1 MPSRTVAATSA
12 PPRAQV
18 APKEDFSLT
27 AKDFRGEVRP
37 VWCPGCGDFGVL
49 SATAKALAAL
59 QIMPHQV
66 VIVSG
71 IGCSSRLP
79 YFMSTYGIHGV
90 HGRAV
95 PIATGLKMARPDLTV
110 LAMGGD
116 GDLMSIGAGHLPHAC
131 ARNINITCVLMDNQV
146 YGLTKGQGSPT
157 SPMGHLS
164 KSTPYGMIAKA
175 ANPVLVA
182 LSYGA
187 SFVARGYSA
196 RPNELASIITEGV
209 RHQGFSFIQV
219 RSPCTEF
226 FNTYDH
232 FDSLVEEMPERW
244 RRNDLP
250 AAIDLALTEEKVHLG
265 VFYQEERPVYEVE
278 ARQFETEAQ
287 PFDLLSYLQRFA

>member
-1 MPSRTVAATSA
+1 MPSRPATATSV
-12 PPRAQV
+12 PTRTSV
-18 APKEDFSLT
+18 APAEFSLT
-27 AKDFRGEVRP
+27 AKDFRGEVKP

-59 QIMPHQV
+59 QVMPHQV

-79 YFMSTYGIHGV
+79 YFMSTYGVHGV
-90 HGRAV
+90 HGRAI

-110 LAMGGD
+110 FAMGGD
-116 GDLMSIGAGHLPHAC
+116 GDLMSIGAGHMPHVC
-131 ARNINITCVLMDNQV
+131 ARNIDITCVLMDNQV
-146 YGLTKGQGSPT
+146 YGLTKGHGSPT

-175 ANPVLVA
+175 ANPVLLA

-196 RPNELASIITEGV
+196 RPTELANLIVEGV
-209 RHQGFSFIQV
+209 RHQGFSFIHV
-219 RSPCTEF
+219 HSPCTEF

-232 FDSLVEEMPERW
+232 YDSLVEELPDGWDRS
-244 RRNDLP
+244 NLP
-250 AAIDLALTEEKVHLG
+250 AAIDLALTGEKVHLG
-265 VFYQEERPVYEVE
+265 VFYQEERPVYEIE
-278 ARQFETEAQ
+278 ARQFETEAR
-287 PFDLLSYLQRFA
+287 PFDLPSYLQRFA

>member
-12 PPRAQV
+12 RV

-27 AKDFRGEVRP
+27 AKDFRGEVKP

-59 QIMPHQV
+59 QVMPHQV

-79 YFMSTYGIHGV
+79 YFMSTYGVHGV

-110 LAMGGD
+110 FAMGGD
-116 GDLMSIGAGHLPHAC
+116 GDLMSIGGGHLPHAC
-131 ARNINITCVLMDNQV
+131 ARNIDITCVLMDNQV

-196 RPNELASIITEGV
+196 RPNELASLITEGV
-209 RHQGFSFIQV
+209 RHRGFSFIQV

-232 FDSLVEEMPERW
+232 LDSLVEELPERW
-244 RRNDLP
+244 RRNDLK

-278 ARQFETEAQ
+278 ARRFETEAQ
-287 PFDLLSYLQRFA
+287 PFDLLSYLQRFS